1 MTGEY
6 QKVDRV
12 KIDAVLALLYTCTEG
27 PSEAY
32 AILIACIHRLNFDM
46 CESPASINE
55 LVAEV
60 GMSLRSVS
68 RTQKA
73 N

>member
-6 QKVDRV
+6 QQVDRV
-12 KIDAVLALLYTCTEG
+12 KTDAVLALLYTCTEG
-27 PSEAY
+27 PGEAY

-46 CESPASINE
+46 CESPISIDE
-55 LVAEV
+55 LVAEIS
-60 GMSLRSVS
+60 MSLRSVS
-68 RTQKA
+68 HTQKA